1 MMRDE
6 SNTVDDPCDDCTDWI
21 DKLPKSVGPA
31 VRSTESTV
39 EETEAERLIRLSLGA
54 NTVVKKDESI

>member
-1 MMRDE
+1 MMRDDDR
-6 SNTVDDPCDDCTDWI
+6 SKDDPCDDCTDWI

-31 VRSTESTV
+31 VRSTDSTV

-54 NTVVKKDESI
+54 GTVSKKDQSI

>member
-39 EETEAERLIRLSLGA
+39 EETEAERLIRLSLGGG
-54 NTVVKKDESI
+54 TIDKKAESI

>member
-6 SNTVDDPCDDCTDWI
+6 SNSVDDPCDDCTDWI

-31 VRSTESTV
+31 VRSTDSAV

-54 NTVVKKDESI
+54 NTVAKKGQSI